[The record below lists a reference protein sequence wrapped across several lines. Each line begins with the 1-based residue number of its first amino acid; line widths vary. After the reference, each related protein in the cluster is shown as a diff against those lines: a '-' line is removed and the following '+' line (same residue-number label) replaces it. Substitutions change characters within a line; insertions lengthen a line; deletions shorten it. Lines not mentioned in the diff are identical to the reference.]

1 MDKIDI
7 QLKEHDPTGEVN
19 LRDPAEVGAAI
30 KEMLDLRYGREYD
43 AGLLQ
48 QALADLTTAYRGGY
62 PDLMRCD
69 TQYHDLRHALETGLT
84 MARMIDGDFHLAAA
98 GGYAPIGADRALLGI
113 VLALFHDVGLLRHGN
128 EAGLQGAELLPVHE
142 ERGVEFL
149 VPYLS
154 LTSLTAIAEK
164 AELIMPT
171 KLIFRIPPDWPQP
184 DKKLAS
190 MIATADL
197 LSQMADRCY
206 LEKCRDFLYLEFMA
220 IGLAGKPDS
229 PYPSPAIL
237 LQKTPTFYTGFVRDR
252 LEHEFAGVHRLID
265 AHFGGTNPYQMA
277 IQRHLDYLSRLLAAE
292 NLSAL
297 RRQPSAFVG
306 EMSVH

>member
-1 MDKIDI
+1 MDEIDI
-7 QLKEHDPTGEVN
+7 QIKEYDPTGKVN
-19 LRDPAEVGAAI
+19 LRDPAEVGSAI
-30 KEMLDLRYGREYD
+30 KDILDLRYGRQYD

-48 QALADLTTAYRGGY
+48 HAIADLTAAYSGNY

-98 GGYAPIGADRALLGI
+98 EGYAPIVADQALLGI
-113 VLALFHDVGLLRHGN
+113 VLALFHDVGLLRHGK

-149 VPYLS
+149 ISYLS
-154 LTSLTAIAEK
+154 ITSLTAIAGK

-171 KLIFRIPPDWPQP
+171 KLIFKIPPHWPQP

-190 MIATADL
+190 MVATADL

-229 PYPSPAIL
+229 PYPSPAAL
-237 LQKTPTFYTGFVRDR
+237 LQKTPSFYFGFVRDR
-252 LEHEFAGVHRLID
+252 LDHEFAGVHRLID
-265 AHFGGTNPYQMA
+265 AHFGGINPYQMA
-277 IQRHLDYLSRLLAAE
+277 ILRHLDYLSQLLATE
-292 NLSAL
+292 NFSAL
-297 RRQPSAFVG
+297 HRQPSAFVG
-306 EMSVH
+306 ESSVH

>member
-1 MDKIDI
+1 MEELDSQIR
-7 QLKEHDPTGEVN
+7 EYDPTGKVN
-19 LRDPAEVGAAI
+19 LRDPAEVEAAI
-30 KEMLDLRYGREYD
+30 KGIFDARYGRHYD
-43 AGLLQ
+43 AGLLHR
-48 QALADLTTAYRGGY
+48 AVVDLASAYRGSY
-62 PDLMRCD
+62 PGLMRCD

-84 MARMIDGDFHLAAA
+84 MARMIDGDFNLAAQE
-98 GGYAPIGADRALLGI
+98 GYDSLGAERAVLGI
-113 VLALFHDVGLLRHGN
+113 VLALFHDVGLLRRDY

-142 ERGVEFL
+142 ERGVGFL
-149 VPYLS
+149 IPYLS
-154 LTSLTAIAEK
+154 ITTLTASADK

-171 KLIFRIPPDWPQP
+171 KLIFKIPPDWPQP

-206 LEKCRDFLYLEFMA
+206 LEKCRDFLYLEFTA

-237 LQKTPTFYTGFVRDR
+237 LQKTPDFYSGFVRDR
-252 LEHEFAGVHRLID
+252 LEHEFGGVHRLID
-265 AHFGGTNPYQMA
+265 AHFGGTNPYQLA
-277 IQRHLDYLSRLLAAE
+277 ILRHLDYLSRLLAAE
-292 NLSAL
+292 NYAAL
-297 RRQPSAFVG
+297 RRLPSAFVG